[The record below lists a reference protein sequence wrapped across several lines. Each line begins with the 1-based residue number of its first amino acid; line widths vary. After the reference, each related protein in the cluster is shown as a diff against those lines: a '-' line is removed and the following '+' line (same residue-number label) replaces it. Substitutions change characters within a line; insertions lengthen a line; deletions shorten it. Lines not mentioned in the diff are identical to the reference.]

1 VCQYKSMPTGVLR
14 QCMQSFRP
22 LGVLPHRWEYYSYLI
37 HCTYNICSM
46 GQEPRNGSARSKL
59 HRKCTTLNSRWT
71 TLTGKDRRKG
81 NNYQRRRRWGTG
93 SAQWSGS
100 TRNGPRAQEQQRQGS
115 ARSGTRGNECT
126 QCAGKNAL
134 EEDDGLHP
142 VRAGTT
148 RPARGRRRPAP
159 SARRDEQTSS
169 ARGRRRPGRARGE
182 ENGIRE
188 THGIRYNNKTPA
200 NS

>member
-1 VCQYKSMPTGVLR
+1 
-14 QCMQSFRP
+14 MQSFRP

-46 GQEPRNGSARSKL
+46 GHEPRNGSASSKL

-115 ARSGTRGNECT
+115 VRSGTRGNECT

-134 EEDDGLHP
+134 EEDDRLHP

-148 RPARGRRRPAP
+148 RPARGRRQPAP

-169 ARGRRRPGRARGE
+169 ARGRRRPGREERRMEYGRLTGDGTTTRRRQIPNGARAARE
-182 ENGIRE
+182 RE
-188 THGIRYNNKTPA
+188 T
-200 NS
+200 S

>member
-1 VCQYKSMPTGVLR
+1 MEWLYVQ
-14 QCMQSFRP
+14 
-22 LGVLPHRWEYYSYLI
+22 
-37 HCTYNICSM
+37 
-46 GQEPRNGSARSKL
+46 
-59 HRKCTTLNSRWT
+59 WT
-71 TLTGKDRRKG
+71 TSAGTAEAGKREIR
-81 NNYQRRRRWGTG
+81 Y
-93 SAQWSGS
+93 
-100 TRNGPRAQEQQRQGS
+100 
-115 ARSGTRGNECT
+115 AREWTT
-126 QCAGKNAL
+126 GKNAL

-188 THGIRYNNKTPA
+188 TVQQQDAGKFLTERGQHGNERLPNDH
-200 NS
+200 